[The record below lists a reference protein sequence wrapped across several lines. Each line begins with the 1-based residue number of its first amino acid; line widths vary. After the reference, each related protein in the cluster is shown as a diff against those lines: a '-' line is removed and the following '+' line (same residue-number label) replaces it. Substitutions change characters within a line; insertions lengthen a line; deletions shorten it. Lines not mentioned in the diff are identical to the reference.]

1 MDYSLLGALV
11 LYQGKGGWII
21 SSLREIKAAMPADF
35 VATYRNTA
43 ETLGMT
49 HRILAVTCI
58 ALGYKLLFHI
68 NEGSHSL
75 PSEPPHVPSDE
86 IAEKEVGPRVAVG
99 DGAKRNL
106 PYTLKA
112 AFGAITRNKRGT
124 AV

>member
-1 MDYSLLGALV
+1 M
-11 LYQGKGGWII
+11 

-35 VATYRNTA
+35 VATFRNTA
-43 ETLGMT
+43 ETLGIT
-49 HRILAVTCI
+49 HRQLAATCI
-58 ALGYKLLFHI
+58 ALGYKSLSHI

-86 IAEKEVGPRVAVG
+86 IAEKEVGSRVAVG

-106 PYTLKA
+106 PFTLKA
-112 AFGAITRNKRGT
+112 AFGAITRKERGT